1 MVRVRVLIV
10 KVDVAYQEQNVKE
23 TRVRNQEEEF
33 VNQREIILKL
43 AKTIL
48 IEATDINKGIER
60 ASDLEQGERSY

>member
-60 ASDLEQGERSY
+60 VSDLEQGERSY